1 MIWQTTFGTVEVVEE
16 VLRLGRRGPLLRGLG
31 LSGYSKK
38 LQRVLTDFGAEDSF
52 EKAGA
57 RVMEHYGIEVSG
69 GAVRRITLA
78 HGRRIGQIGE
88 GKRGA
93 PAKQIVTQM
102 DGSMIPIVQAGKGAD
117 HRKGKTLLWR
127 EVRLC
132 CTRADGQADRLYGAT
147 LGSVENA
154 SWMWRQTA
162 QRAGL
167 TERTHV
173 HGVGDGA
180 PWIVDRF
187 KENFGRQGNY
197 LLDFFHVSEYL
208 AAAGLAIVGQKKS
221 KAWLRR
227 QQGRLLNNRW
237 RQVLRSMEQHQER
250 PGQEEAP
257 VRSAYRYLLERTQ
270 YLDFEGARKCK
281 LPIGSG
287 EIESS
292 HRHVVQRRLKL
303 AGSWWKESNAQTM
316 LSLRTARA
324 NHDWLEYWTSN

>member
-1 MIWQTTFGTVEVVEE
+1 MIWQTTFGTVEVVQE
-16 VLRLGRRGPLLRGLG
+16 VLRLGRRGRLLRGLG

-57 RVMEHYGIEVSG
+57 RVLEHYGIEVSG
-69 GAVRRITLA
+69 SAVRRITLA

-88 GKRGA
+88 SKSGV

-102 DGSMIPIVQAGKGAD
+102 DGSLIPIVQAGKGAD

-167 TERTHV
+167 SERTYV

-187 KENFGRQGNY
+187 KENFGRQGHY
-197 LLDFFHVSEYL
+197 LLDFFHISEYL
-208 AAAGLAIVGQKKS
+208 AAAGLAIVGKKKS

-237 RQVLRSMEQHQER
+237 RQVLRSMEQHQE
-250 PGQEEAP
+250 PLGQQEAP
-257 VRSAYRYLLERTQ
+257 VRSAYRYLRDRAQ
-270 YLDFEGARKCK
+270 YLDFEGARKRK

-303 AGSWWKESNAQTM
+303 AGCWWKESNAQTM
-316 LSLRTARA
+316 LNLRTARA
-324 NHDWLEYWTSN
+324 NQDWMEYWISN